1 MKITKI
7 LKENTKGVSFEF
19 FPPKTEKEKESLSVT
34 IKALKRYKPLY
45 TSMTYGALGATQ
57 ANTKM
62 AVKMLLDEKELEVMP
77 HLTCVGAKEEN
88 IKKLLQEY
96 SENNVQ
102 NIMALRGDLPDGSCA
117 LDLSKEDFCYAKD
130 LVKLIKK
137 SGDFCIGVAVYPEGH
152 IETSSLEEDLNYAKE
167 KIDEGASFAVTQ
179 MFFDN
184 TFYYNLLDRM
194 GKKGINVP
202 ILPGILPLTNIT
214 KLKKFVTL
222 CRTTIPK
229 KMEEDMNRFKDSPED
244 MKKVGIDF
252 TIKQCKDLIE
262 NGATKLHF
270 FTLNQPEVM
279 KTILDA
285 IGVR

>member
-1 MKITKI
+1 
-7 LKENTKGVSFEF
+7 
-19 FPPKTEKEKESLSVT
+19 
-34 IKALKRYKPLY
+34 
-45 TSMTYGALGATQ
+45 
-57 ANTKM
+57 M
-62 AVKMLLDEKELEVMP
+62 A
-77 HLTCVGAKEEN
+77 
-88 IKKLLQEY
+88 
-96 SENNVQ
+96 
-102 NIMALRGDLPDGSCA
+102 
-117 LDLSKEDFCYAKD
+117 
-130 LVKLIKK
+130 
-137 SGDFCIGVAVYPEGH
+137 
-152 IETSSLEEDLNYAKE
+152 LEEDLNYAKE